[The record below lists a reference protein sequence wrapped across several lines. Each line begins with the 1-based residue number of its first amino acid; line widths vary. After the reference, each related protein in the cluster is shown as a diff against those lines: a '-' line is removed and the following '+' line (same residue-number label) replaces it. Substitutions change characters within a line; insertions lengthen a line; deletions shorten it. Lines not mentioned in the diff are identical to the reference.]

1 MRLNEIQNGAA
12 ARVRALPRPVTITC
26 PLPKIIS
33 ARGVTAPISASQDWP
48 SRRQISAKKAKKLRV
63 A

>member
-26 PLPKIIS
+26 PFRKSYP
-33 ARGVTAPISASQDWP
+33 
-48 SRRQISAKKAKKLRV
+48 RV
-63 A
+63 ASPRLFPPLKIGLRDGR